1 MLNPPMKGWGIFEL
15 YRLRAEQLE
24 EQRKPQPVETTWAI
38 GSMEW
43 LAEQNKPN

>member
-1 MLNPPMKGWGIFEL
+1 MGGRRDQRMQK
-15 YRLRAEQLE
+15 AEQLE

>member
-15 YRLRAEQLE
+15 YRKQAEAAAE
-24 EQRKPQPVETTWAI
+24 RSKPQPVEPLPQP

-43 LAEQNKPN
+43 LAAQKKKG